1 MAACKEAYNQLKEQL
16 TEERGQGE
24 ELERHLQD
32 ERQVSAEL
40 QEQLDVA
47 RSEAHKE
54 QEQSQ
59 AQLRQASLQPI
70 QGLLHLVRSLLDA
83 VVMTCL
89 TQTWLLRAFAL
100 SHACVAFAVSHACM
114 TCMYQARL

>member
-24 ELERHLQD
+24 ELGRHLQD
-32 ERQVSAEL
+32 ERQISAEL
-40 QEQLDVA
+40 QEQLDDA
-47 RSEAHKE
+47 RSDILEE
-54 QEQSQ
+54 QEHSQ
-59 AQLRQASLQPI
+59 AQVRQASLQPI

-83 VVMTCL
+83 VVTTCL
-89 TQTWLLRAFAL
+89 TQTWLLRAVAL

-114 TCMYQARL
+114 ACMCQARV